1 MTEKL
6 LTGTSNKKNKPK
18 DSKRAGVEEKCWNQN
33 NLKTLLCRF
42 YTRHFKKCGVLC
54 YSARS
59 KIKLRSS
66 ARPYVCLSVCLSVR
80 PSYRPSVRPAGWP
93 AALRFHSL
101 LGAFFFV
108 RCNKDLGQKRCDI
121 NNMRVFCK
129 EHPYAHFVIL
139 CASQNMH
146 FNRTT
151 GQNLR
156 FW

>member
-59 KIKLRSS
+59 KIKLRSN
-66 ARPYVCLSVCLSVR
+66 ARPYVCLSVCLSVC
-80 PSYRPSVRPAGWP
+80 PSVLPSVSPSGRLAGS
-93 AALRFHSL
+93 ASFSL
-101 LGAFFFV
+101 STGCIFFWV
-108 RCNKDLGQKRCDI
+108 RCNEDLGQKRCDI

-129 EHPYAHFVIL
+129 ENPYAHFVIL
-139 CASQNMH
+139 CASQKH
-146 FNRTT
+146 AF
-151 GQNLR
+151 
-156 FW
+156 

>member
-66 ARPYVCLSVCLSVR
+66 ARRYVCLSVCLSVR
-80 PSYRPSVRPAGWP
+80 PTVRQSVRTAGRQ
-93 AALRFHSL
+93 RFVFTLYWVH
-101 LGAFFFV
+101 FFLV
-108 RCNKDLGQKRCDI
+108 RCNEDLGQKRCDI

-139 CASQNMH
+139 CASQKH
-146 FNRTT
+146 AF
-151 GQNLR
+151 
-156 FW
+156 